1 MKWYIR
7 VLKQYANF
15 GGRARR
21 KEYWMFILFHLLI
34 MLVLGGI
41 DILLQLSDYPG
52 GKSFYL
58 MPIYTVATVLP
69 HAAVMVRRLHDTGR
83 SAWWLLL
90 AIIPTIISW
99 IILFILISPF
109 SLGEQT
115 APSPSAG
122 TELLVRLIPAIGG
135 IWLLIYMIME
145 GDWEANEYGE
155 DPKKEP
161 EEGVAASPA
170 LAYSNYERYKNNVI
184 GFSVIAGTLNFIL
197 HAVIR
202 KMTMSGGIEYLAYKP
217 FFFVTGLLFAT
228 LPLLLCLLIKK
239 RGLRTVLI
247 VLALIEM
254 AFSLHNTFDMMD

>member
-34 MLVLGGI
+34 MLVLGVI
-41 DILLQLSDYPG
+41 DIGVQYADGENYFLL
-52 GKSFYL
+52 
-58 MPIYTVATVLP
+58 PIYTVATMLP

-90 AIIPTIISW
+90 AIIPTVISW
-99 IILFILISPF
+99 LILLVLTSSF

-115 APSPSAG
+115 APSTTSPGA
-122 TELLVRLIPAIGG
+122 ELLVRLIPAIGG
-135 IWLLIYMIME
+135 VWLLIYMIME
-145 GDWEANEYGE
+145 GNWEANEYGE
-155 DPKKEP
+155 DPKKEV
-161 EEGVAASPA
+161 EEGGTASPA

-184 GFSVIAGTLNFIL
+184 GFSVIAGTMNFII
-197 HAVIR
+197 HALVR
-202 KMTMSGGIEYLAYKP
+202 KLSMSGGIEYLAYKP
-217 FFFVTGLLFAT
+217 LFFVTGLLFAT

-239 RGLRTVLI
+239 QGLRTVLI

-254 AFSLHNTFDMMD
+254 AFSLHSTFDMMD